1 MIICVQDL
9 ACCQMDFKIS
19 TDLWPERPS
28 DSVPS
33 IFRRRKILVGRSR
46 KRGDHGGKVSKRIR
60 AARHSNNGANN
71 NNPPVDNNSAVIVID
86 GETDEQ
92 RLPLKKR
99 HHHLQR
105 DATAGGGN
113 KQQPQHV
120 DEIEIEIEIGGVSPV
135 KTAPP
140 PPATTATAVVNR
152 EKEVGGGAAGKSSMS
167 AVRSAEGAYRAAGK
181 TADILSPSKMPPHRS
196 FDQGIY
202 HLPIYRCSVLFFRV
216 TACLVNAGLRI
227 RIRIGGHV
235 KMLDPDP

>member
-1 MIICVQDL
+1 
-9 ACCQMDFKIS
+9 MDFKIS

-60 AARHSNNGANN
+60 AARHSNNGANT

-105 DATAGGGN
+105 DATAGGGGN
-113 KQQPQHV
+113 KQQQHV

-140 PPATTATAVVNR
+140 PATIATAVVNR
-152 EKEVGGGAAGKSSMS
+152 EKEVGGVAGKASVS
-167 AVRSAEGAYRAAGK
+167 AVRSAEYRAVGK
-181 TADILSPSKMPPHRS
+181 TADILSPSKMPPHRP
-196 FDQGIY
+196 FDQGRY
-202 HLPIYRCSVLFFRV
+202 HTCLYIGVLSFFKRV
-216 TACLVNAGLRI
+216 SACLVNAETTSGFSHINR
-227 RIRIGGHV
+227 
-235 KMLDPDP
+235 

>member
-1 MIICVQDL
+1 
-9 ACCQMDFKIS
+9 MDFKIS

-105 DATAGGGN
+105 DATAAGGGGN
-113 KQQPQHV
+113 KQQQHV

-140 PPATTATAVVNR
+140 PPPTAVVNR
-152 EKEVGGGAAGKSSMS
+152 EKEVGGGASGKASVS
-167 AVRSAEGAYRAAGK
+167 AVRSAEGAYRVAGK
-181 TADILSPSKMPPHRS
+181 TADILSPSKLPSHRP
-196 FDQGIY
+196 FDQGRY
-202 HLPIYRCSVLFFRV
+202 HTCLYRWIVLFFRG
-216 TACLVNAGLRI
+216 CL
-227 RIRIGGHV
+227 HV
-235 KMLDPDP
+235 WLM

>member
-1 MIICVQDL
+1 
-9 ACCQMDFKIS
+9 MDFKIS

-105 DATAGGGN
+105 DATGGGGGGN
-113 KQQPQHV
+113 KQQQQHV

-140 PPATTATAVVNR
+140 PVTVVVNR
-152 EKEVGGGAAGKSSMS
+152 EKEVGGGVAGKASVS
-167 AVRSAEGAYRAAGK
+167 AVRSAEGVYRAAGK
-181 TADILSPSKMPPHRS
+181 TADILSPSKMPTHRP
-196 FDQGIY
+196 FDQGRY
-202 HLPIYRCSVLFFRV
+202 HLPISGCIVLF
-216 TACLVNAGLRI
+216 
-227 RIRIGGHV
+227 
-235 KMLDPDP
+235 

>member
-1 MIICVQDL
+1 
-9 ACCQMDFKIS
+9 MDFKIS

-71 NNPPVDNNSAVIVID
+71 NPPVDNNSAVIVID

-105 DATAGGGN
+105 DATGGGGGN
-113 KQQPQHV
+113 KQQQQHV

-140 PPATTATAVVNR
+140 ATTATAVVNR
-152 EKEVGGGAAGKSSMS
+152 EKEVGGGLAGKASVS
-167 AVRSAEGAYRAAGK
+167 AVRSAEGVYRAAGK
-181 TADILSPSKMPPHRS
+181 TADILSPSKMPPHRP
-196 FDQGIY
+196 FDQGR
-202 HLPIYRCSVLFFRV
+202 YRCLSRGSVLFKRLS
-216 TACLVNAGLRI
+216 ACLVN
-227 RIRIGGHV
+227 V
-235 KMLDPDP
+235 ETTLDCLGDMSGKVR

>member
-1 MIICVQDL
+1 
-9 ACCQMDFKIS
+9 MDFKIS

-105 DATAGGGN
+105 DATAGGGGN
-113 KQQPQHV
+113 KQQQQQQHV

-140 PPATTATAVVNR
+140 TTATATAVVNR
-152 EKEVGGGAAGKSSMS
+152 EKEVGGGGAGKASVS
-167 AVRSAEGAYRAAGK
+167 AVRSAEYRAVGK
-181 TADILSPSKMPPHRS
+181 TTDILSPSKMPPHRP
-196 FDQGIY
+196 FDQGRDTTCLY
-202 HLPIYRCSVLFFRV
+202 GGSVLFLRG
-216 TACLVNAGLRI
+216 CLPVWL
-227 RIRIGGHV
+227 
-235 KMLDPDP
+235 L

>member
-1 MIICVQDL
+1 
-9 ACCQMDFKIS
+9 
-19 TDLWPERPS
+19 
-28 DSVPS
+28 
-33 IFRRRKILVGRSR
+33 
-46 KRGDHGGKVSKRIR
+46 VSKRMR

-99 HHHLQR
+99 HHHMQR
-105 DATAGGGN
+105 DATAGGGGN
-113 KQQPQHV
+113 KQQQQHV

-140 PPATTATAVVNR
+140 PPPTAVVNR
-152 EKEVGGGAAGKSSMS
+152 EKEVGGGVAGKASMS

-196 FDQGIY
+196 FDQGRGTTC
-202 HLPIYRCSVLFFRV
+202 LYRCIVLGCLPVWLMQRPHQDFR
-216 TACLVNAGLRI
+216 T
-227 RIRIGGHV
+227 
-235 KMLDPDP
+235 

>member
-1 MIICVQDL
+1 
-9 ACCQMDFKIS
+9 MDFKIS

-60 AARHSNNGANN
+60 AARHSNNGGNN

-113 KQQPQHV
+113 KQQQQHV

-135 KTAPP
+135 KTV
-140 PPATTATAVVNR
+140 PPATATAVVNR
-152 EKEVGGGAAGKSSMS
+152 EKEVGGGVAGKTSVS
-167 AVRSAEGAYRAAGK
+167 AVRSAEYRAVGK
-181 TADILSPSKMPPHRS
+181 TADILSPSKMPPHRP
-196 FDQGIY
+196 FDQGRY
-202 HLPIYRCSVLFFRV
+202 YLPISVYCPFLRGCLPVWLMQRQPQDFFR
-216 TACLVNAGLRI
+216 T
-227 RIRIGGHV
+227 
-235 KMLDPDP
+235 